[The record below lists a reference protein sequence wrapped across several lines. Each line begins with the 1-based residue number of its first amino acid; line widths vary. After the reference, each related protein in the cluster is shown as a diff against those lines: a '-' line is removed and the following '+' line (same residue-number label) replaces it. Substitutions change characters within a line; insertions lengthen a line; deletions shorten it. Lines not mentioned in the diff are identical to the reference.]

1 MNGAVSEITWHDSQP
16 GPIHNQESPIIATAQ
31 QTVQNRA
38 ARNERQPSR
47 IDHLLEVGRREF
59 LAHGYQ
65 RTSVD
70 GIGKAAGV
78 SKQTIYRHFSDKSD
92 ILRAIVIQTS
102 DAFEHTVPPVSER
115 LGTQAVIE
123 NCVASVRRSL
133 LEGESVPLF
142 RLGVSL
148 AAQLPELSAALNGY
162 FVKSLAPIA
171 EQIAMLERAGKIKV
185 LSPLEGAAQAGVL
198 AVEGVRYY
206 MGFDWPDA
214 PMSRDDISAIADL
227 YLNGFLGRT
236 VQAWPDFT
244 IDPAAAPDARTQ
256 AVHGDLRGYFDDVA
270 DLRLGE
276 EDLQRLVGIA
286 RKLFFAAGYRDSS
299 LDEIGPTARIG
310 RGTLY
315 RWFGGKEGL
324 FRVAMLHAA
333 SEVGARKLSLPKGG
347 APIEETVRE
356 LALWVSGGLCGR
368 VATQLYRTVIAEA
381 GHDPELARTVYQL
394 TRGRVASVLM
404 PVLAKTDAGRGL
416 TGGQLY
422 WTAMQFVTLAT
433 DGNRY
438 LSLDGKLSPDQR
450 KALADRVTSS
460 FLYGRRNLG

>member
-1 MNGAVSEITWHDSQP
+1 
-16 GPIHNQESPIIATAQ
+16 
-31 QTVQNRA
+31 
-38 ARNERQPSR
+38 
-47 IDHLLEVGRREF
+47 VGRREF

-78 SKQTIYRHFSDKSD
+78 SKQTIYRHFADKSD

-102 DAFEHTVPPVSER
+102 AAFEHTVPLVSER

-123 NCVASVRRSL
+123 NCVASVRRSFFDS
-133 LEGESVPLF
+133 ESIHLF
-142 RLGVSL
+142 RLGISI
-148 AAQLPELSAALNGY
+148 AAQLPELAATVNGH

-171 EQIAMLERAGKIKV
+171 DQIGMLERAGKIAV
-185 LSPLEGAAQAGVL
+185 ISPLEGAAQAGVM
-198 AVEGVRYY
+198 AVEGVRYH
-206 MGFDWPDA
+206 MGFPWPTA
-214 PMSRDDISAIADL
+214 PTAPKDIAAIADL
-227 YLNGFLGRT
+227 YLNGFLGRS

-244 IDPAAAPDARTQ
+244 IDAADAPDARTQ
-256 AVHGDLRGYFDDVA
+256 AIHGDIRAYFDDVA
-270 DLRLGE
+270 DLRLAE

-286 RKLFFAAGYRDSS
+286 RKMFFAAGYRDSS
-299 LDEIGPTARIG
+299 LDEIGPAARIG

-315 RWFGGKEGL
+315 RWFGGKEAL

-333 SEVGARKLSLPKGG
+333 SEVGARKLSLARGG

-368 VATQLYRTVIAEA
+368 TGTQLYRTVIAEA
-381 GHDPELARTVYQL
+381 GHDPALARIVYQL
-394 TRGRVASVLM
+394 TRARAASVLM
-404 PVLAKTDAGRGL
+404 PALAGTDAGRGM
-416 TGGQLY
+416 TDGQLY

-438 LSLDGKLSPDQR
+438 LSLDGRLNPDQR
-450 KALADRVTSS
+450 KDLADRVTSS
-460 FLYGRRNLG
+460 FLYGRRNLD